1 MLEEYVFAGFGGQGI
16 MTIGQLIAYAGMIQ
30 GYETAWIPSYGPES
44 RGGTANCNVVV
55 SDDLIGSPHT
65 HTPNGVIVMNAPSFD
80 KFEPVLRN
88 GGVLI
93 VNTNLSTQKS
103 ERDDIETV
111 YVPCADVALEVGN
124 VIVAGVVA
132 LGAFNALKK
141 VVTDENMETA
151 IRWKLPAKREDL
163 IDLNLRAYN
172 AGKKH
177 VESKGQ

>member
-1 MLEEYVFAGFGGQGI
+1 
-16 MTIGQLIAYAGMIQ
+16 
-30 GYETAWIPSYGPES
+30 
-44 RGGTANCNVVV
+44 
-55 SDDLIGSPHT
+55 
-65 HTPNGVIVMNAPSFD
+65 
-80 KFEPVLRN
+80 LRN